1 MSSNKGKAWEQKFRS
16 DWVKTFSPC
25 IDRLY
30 DVMGGY
36 RSLSNICD
44 FISFKNNNIFYLE
57 CKSHEGNT
65 FPISCLSQYDK
76 LINKVGIDGVRVGVI
91 LWMIDH
97 DVVLYIPINTFTKLI
112 KDGKKSFN
120 IKMVND
126 STYPHIIIPSQK
138 KRVFLECDYSILK
151 DLEEGW

>member
-1 MSSNKGKAWEQKFRS
+1 MSSNKGKAWEQKFRN

-36 RSLSNICD
+36 HSLSNICD
-44 FISFKNNNIFYLE
+44 FIGFKKPNIFYLE

-76 LINKVGIDGVRVGVI
+76 LINKVGIEGVRVGVI

-97 DVVLYIPINTFTKLI
+97 DVVLYIPVSTFTKLI

-120 IKMVND
+120 IKMLND
-126 STYPHIIIPSQK
+126 PAYPHIVVPSQK

-151 DLEEGW
+151 DLKEGW